1 MLTKAARRVGGR
13 VLCAAA
19 AIADVDGV
27 FDSPDSAV
35 RRGDSVFA
43 GGGGRGRATDANLYV
58 NGGPDRRLEAARRS
72 PRAPTWLRS
81 GGRTR
86 WGRVGSGHGRHPRG
100 QEHGCEGEEIAGGQ
114 DEEAKRRFPAGRTME
129 WRRAGRRERR
139 LPGRRDK
146 GRGDCR

>member
-1 MLTKAARRVGGR
+1 MLTKAARRAGSR
-13 VLCAAA
+13 VLSAAA

-43 GGGGRGRATDANLYV
+43 GGGGRGRATDANPYV
-58 NGGPDRRLEAARRS
+58 NGGPDGRLEAARRS

-86 WGRVGSGHGRHPRG
+86 RGRMGSGHGRHPRG
-100 QEHGCEGEEIAGGQ
+100 REHGCEGEEIAGGQ
-114 DEEAKRRFPAGRTME
+114 DGEEEIAGGRDDGVETGGTKE
-129 WRRAGRRERR
+129 EEIARRA
-139 LPGRRDK
+139 
-146 GRGDCR
+146 